1 MFKATVFGLLLCS
14 MPAWAQE
21 PLKIIG
27 YPLETVALYDEQ
39 GEFLGDMS
47 RDQLP
52 VPEVPVISF
61 SEEKNLLLIAV
72 GEHQVWL
79 DPLDVKLNQGKTVA
93 FDCRK
98 IAETS
103 LLADSKTNGVMG
115 YSKACGK

>member
-1 MFKATVFGLLLCS
+1 MFRATVFGLLLCS
-14 MPAWAQE
+14 ASAWAQE
-21 PLKIIG
+21 PLKITG
-27 YPLETVALYDEQ
+27 YPLEKVALYDEQ

-52 VPEVPVISF
+52 VPDVQVISF
-61 SEEKNLLLIAV
+61 SEAKNLLLIAV
-72 GEHQVWL
+72 GERQVWL

-98 IAETS
+98 VAETS
-103 LLADSKTNGVMG
+103 LLADSKTNAVMG